1 MVSGPYL
8 DFDPQPF
15 VKASILFLALLLT
28 QHADGQSLQKYP
40 ASKLLAVPDAHV
52 EIEAEAIRG
61 SGTSA

>member
-1 MVSGPYL
+1 
-8 DFDPQPF
+8 
-15 VKASILFLALLLT
+15 LALLLT
-28 QHADGQSLQKYP
+28 QQADGQSLQKYP